1 MAELSDQSR
10 SGGRLVLPVGLQC
23 LALLVVSGKAVNTTL
38 NQNQAKLG
46 VLVLAVLLQ
55 VLADV
60 DGLLDEVVQILREL
74 RSQACT
80 TLPASSKTAHR

>member
-10 SGGRLVLPVGLQC
+10 SGGRLVLPVGLQS

-46 VLVLAVLLQ
+46 VLVLFVALQ
-55 VLADV
+55 VLAD
-60 DGLLDEVVQILREL
+60 GNRLLDKHIKILGDFRGK
-74 RSQACT
+74 A
-80 TLPASSKTAHR
+80 